1 MQTVFVM
8 VGVPGS
14 GKSTRAKEL
23 AEKHQ
28 ATIISSD
35 KIRKMLFDNE
45 DDQNH
50 NDLVFKTYYEFF
62 EECLKEGR
70 NVILDATNI
79 DMNVR
84 KQIFLHIDELVRNHS
99 IYREKV
105 EVVAYVMSAPESL
118 CVERDL
124 RRARKV
130 GQDIIRMYVCKFQFP
145 QKVEGFDHVIVDEAV
160 DAAPREMIAS

>member
-50 NDLVFKTYYEFF
+50 NALVFKTYYEFF
-62 EECLKEGR
+62 EQCLKEGR

-79 DMNVR
+79 DMDVR
-84 KQIFLHIDELVRNHS
+84 KKIFLHIDDLVKNRS
-99 IYREKV
+99 INREKV
-105 EVVAYVMSAPESL
+105 EVVAYVVVAPESL
-118 CVERDL
+118 CVERDM
-124 RRARKV
+124 RRARRV
-130 GQDIIRMYVCKFQFP
+130 GQDIIRMYICKFQFP
-145 QKVEGFDHVIVDEAV
+145 QKFEGFDNVIVDEAV
-160 DAAPREMIAS
+160 DADSREMIAS

>member
-14 GKSTRAKEL
+14 GKSTRAEEL

-28 ATIISSD
+28 AVIISSD
-35 KIRKMLFDNE
+35 RIRKKLFDNE
-45 DDQNH
+45 EDQNH

-62 EECLKEGR
+62 EQCLKEGR

-79 DMNVR
+79 DMDVR
-84 KQIFLHIDELVRNHS
+84 KQIFLHIDDLVQNRS
-99 IYREKV
+99 IHREKV
-105 EVVAYVMSAPESL
+105 EVVAYVMNTPESL

-124 RRARKV
+124 QRARKV
-130 GQDIIRMYVCKFQFP
+130 GQDIIRMYICKFQLP
-145 QKVEGFDHVIVDEAV
+145 QKVEGFDNVIVDECV
-160 DAAPREMIAS
+160 ESAPKQMIAC